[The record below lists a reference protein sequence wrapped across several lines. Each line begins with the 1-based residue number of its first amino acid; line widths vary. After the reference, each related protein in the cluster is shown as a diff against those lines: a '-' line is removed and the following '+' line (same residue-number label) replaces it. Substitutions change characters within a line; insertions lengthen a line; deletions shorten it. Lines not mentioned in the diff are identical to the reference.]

1 MKGKVKTMRKLLGS
15 HLVNFK
21 KNVHVSVRLDR
32 GIYEYI
38 MSIDGNNFSD
48 SLENLVIDHAK
59 LTSRLFDIIRHAGLL

>member
-1 MKGKVKTMRKLLGS
+1 MHMRKVIGS
-15 HLVNFK
+15 HIVNFR

-48 SLENLVIDHAK
+48 SLENLVIDHGK
-59 LTSRLFDIIRHAGLL
+59 LTGRQSDIIYHAGRL